1 MTKEGER
8 KVETVERA
16 HGGAGYIL
24 KENLIEEED
33 MLGDIR
39 LFGKITVP
47 PYCEFGH
54 HEHYDEEETYYILSG
69 SGMYEDDGEA
79 IPAEPGDVFVCKDGH
94 GHGIK
99 NTGEEDLVFI
109 ALILLKK

>member
-24 KENLIEEED
+24 KENLIDEED
-33 MLGDIR
+33 MLGAIR
-39 LFGKITVP
+39 LYSKITIP

-54 HEHYDEEETYYILSG
+54 HEHEGEEETYYILSG
-69 SGMYEDDGEA
+69 EGMYEDDGKA
-79 IPAEPGDVFVCKDGH
+79 MPAEPGDVFVCKDGH
-94 GHGIK
+94 SHGIK
-99 NTGEEDLVFI
+99 NTGEENLVFI
-109 ALILLKK
+109 ALIILKK